1 MSKLRIALVVLAG
14 LTSFVLLSHIVS
26 QTQSHSSLDSPK
38 PRESESPDRTDFK
51 WNMKTPDGKDFSLA
65 SVKGKVLLVNLWASW
80 CGPCK
85 EEMPSL
91 QSLYDKTGHEIVFVL
106 VTDEDPATVTEYFR
120 ANKYTMPVYISD
132 EVPDTFNQ
140 VNGIPVTFIIAPD
153 GRVAYQH
160 IGATNWDTDEVI
172 DFLYQLIE

>member
-14 LTSFVLLSHIVS
+14 LTSFVLLAHIVAL
-26 QTQSHSSLDSPK
+26 TQSHSSLDSPR

-51 WNMKTPDGKDFSLA
+51 WNMKTLDGKDFSLA
-65 SVKGKVLLVNLWASW
+65 SVKGKVLLVNLWATW

-85 EEMPSL
+85 MEMPSL
-91 QSLYDKTGHEIVFVL
+91 QDLYDKTGHEIIFVL
-106 VTDEDPATVTEYFR
+106 VTDEDPETVREYVR
-120 ANKYTMPVYISD
+120 ANKYTLPVYISG
-132 EVPDTFNQ
+132 EVPDIFQ
-140 VNGIPVTFIIAPD
+140 INGIPVTFIIAPD

-160 IGATNWDTDEVI
+160 FGAANWDTDEVI